1 MYCLLSKDSSL
12 ANLHSDLCLHFHPKA
27 ASRLSVHCRSGLGP
41 PTSGTQLV
49 LSRRVSVPQR
59 WFTPQEKALD
69 ERILLNPVTSY
80 SDKNYADNVAKTT
93 DDAPAARSSCVPV
106 LQWRKSLVPI
116 QQCPHHFL
124 LLWVTYQAPSC
135 STTLVAVQSKL
146 QEGLAKLEAAHSAS
160 AAGFLLM
167 C

>member
-1 MYCLLSKDSSL
+1 MSHYLVISPNIVCGVDIWHINSHFDKERQEKTHCLLSQDSSL
-12 ANLHSDLCLHFHPKA
+12 SNLHSDLCLYLHPKA

-106 LQWRKSLVPI
+106 LQ
-116 QQCPHHFL
+116 
-124 LLWVTYQAPSC
+124 
-135 STTLVAVQSKL
+135 
-146 QEGLAKLEAAHSAS
+146 
-160 AAGFLLM
+160 
-167 C
+167 